1 MSGDAPLLEVEGLR
15 KWFPVREGLVVPK
28 TVGHVRA
35 VDDVSFSIRR
45 GEVLALVGESGSGKS
60 TTGRLVLRLLEPT
73 AGSVRFDG
81 TDLLALGKREMRA
94 IRRRMQIVFQ
104 DPFSSL
110 NPHLRVDD
118 MLEEALVIHDL
129 DGDAAGRRARVA
141 ELLGI
146 VGLRP
151 EYGRR
156 FPHEFSGGQRQRLAI
171 ARALAVRPDFIVADE
186 PVSALDVS
194 IQAQIVNLLQE
205 LQQRLGIALLFIA
218 HDLGVVRHVATRVA
232 VMYLGRIVEMGD
244 AEQVFGAPAHP
255 YTEALISAI
264 PVPDPD
270 AQRRRIILGGEI
282 PSPMSPPSGCV
293 FRTRC
298 RYATDACAQTVP
310 VLEERAP
317 GHAAA
322 CLLPELPRAES

>member
-1 MSGDAPLLEVEGLR
+1 MNAPTAPLLEVYGLR
-15 KWFPVREGLVVPK
+15 KWFPVREGIVVPR

-35 VDDVSFSIRR
+35 VEDVSFSIGR

-81 TDLLALGKREMRA
+81 VDLLGLGAREMRA
-94 IRRRMQIVFQ
+94 FRRRMQIVFQ
-104 DPFSSL
+104 DPYSSL
-110 NPHLRVDD
+110 NPHLRVAD
-118 MLEEALVIHDL
+118 MLEEAMVIHGL
-129 DGDAAGRRARVA
+129 EPDGAARRARVE
-141 ELLGI
+141 ELLAT

-171 ARALAVRPDFIVADE
+171 ARALAVRPEFIVADE

-194 IQAQIVNLLQE
+194 IQAQIVNLLDD
-205 LQQRLGIALLFIA
+205 LQRRFGIALLFIA
-218 HDLGVVRHVATRVA
+218 HDLAVVRHVATRVA
-232 VMYLGRIVEMGD
+232 VMYLGRIVEIGD
-244 AEQVFGAPAHP
+244 AERVFASPSHP
-255 YTEALISAI
+255 YTRALISAI

-270 AQRRRIILGGEI
+270 ARRERILLGGEI
-282 PSPMSPPSGCV
+282 PSPMAPPSGCV

-298 RYATDACAQTVP
+298 PHATEACAREVP
-310 VLEERAP
+310 ALEARAP
-317 GHAAA
+317 GHMSA
-322 CLLPELPRAES
+322 CLRAAELA

>member
-1 MSGDAPLLEVEGLR
+1 MSAPAAPLLEVNGLR
-15 KWFPVREGLVVPK
+15 KWFPVREGIVVPR

-35 VDDVSFSIRR
+35 VEDVSFSIGR

-81 TDLLALGKREMRA
+81 VDLLGLGAREMRA
-94 IRRRMQIVFQ
+94 FRRRMQIVFQ

-110 NPHLRVDD
+110 NPHLRVAD
-118 MLEEALVIHDL
+118 MLEEAMVIHGL
-129 DGDAAGRRARVA
+129 EPDGAARRARVE
-141 ELLGI
+141 ELLAT

-151 EYGRR
+151 EYGQR

-171 ARALAVRPDFIVADE
+171 ARALAVRPEFIVADE

-194 IQAQIVNLLQE
+194 IQAQIVNLLDD
-205 LQQRLGIALLFIA
+205 LQQRFGIALLFIA
-218 HDLGVVRHVATRVA
+218 HDLAVVRHVATRVA
-232 VMYLGRIVEMGD
+232 VMYLGRIVEIGD
-244 AEQVFGAPAHP
+244 AERVFASPSHP
-255 YTEALISAI
+255 YTRALISAI

-270 AQRRRIILGGEI
+270 ARRERILLGGEI
-282 PSPMSPPSGCV
+282 PSPMAPPSGCV

-298 RYATDACAQTVP
+298 PHATDACAREVP
-310 VLEERAP
+310 ALEARGP
-317 GHAAA
+317 GHMSA
-322 CLLPELPRAES
+322 CLRAAELA

>member
-1 MSGDAPLLEVEGLR
+1 MNAPTAPLLEVNGLR
-15 KWFPVREGLVVPK
+15 KWFPVREGIVVPR

-35 VDDVSFSIRR
+35 VEDVSFSIGR

-73 AGSVRFDG
+73 AGRVRFDG
-81 TDLLALGKREMRA
+81 VDLLGLGAREMRA
-94 IRRRMQIVFQ
+94 FRRRMQIVFQ

-110 NPHLRVDD
+110 NPHLRVAD
-118 MLEEALVIHDL
+118 MLEEAMVIHGL
-129 DGDAAGRRARVA
+129 EPDGAARRARVE
-141 ELLGI
+141 ELLAT

-171 ARALAVRPDFIVADE
+171 ARALAVRPEFIVADE

-194 IQAQIVNLLQE
+194 IQAQIVNLLDD
-205 LQQRLGIALLFIA
+205 LQRRFGIALLFIA
-218 HDLGVVRHVATRVA
+218 HDLAVVRHVATRVA
-232 VMYLGRIVEMGD
+232 VMYLGRIVEIGD
-244 AEQVFGAPAHP
+244 AERVFASPSHP
-255 YTEALISAI
+255 YTRALISAI

-270 AQRRRIILGGEI
+270 ARRERILLGGEI
-282 PSPMSPPSGCV
+282 PSPMAPPSGCV

-298 RYATDACAQTVP
+298 PHATEACAREVP
-310 VLEERAP
+310 ALEARAP
-317 GHAAA
+317 GHMSA
-322 CLLPELPRAES
+322 CLRAAELA

>member
-1 MSGDAPLLEVEGLR
+1 MSAETPLLEVEGLR
-15 KWFPVREGLVVPK
+15 KWFPVREGIVVPR
-28 TVGHVRA
+28 TIGHVRA

-73 AGSVRFDG
+73 AGSVRFGG
-81 TDLLALGKREMRA
+81 TDLLALGRREMRE

-118 MLEEALVIHDL
+118 MLEEALIIHDL
-129 DGDAAGRRARVA
+129 EPDAGRRRARVA
-141 ELLGI
+141 ELLGV

-171 ARALAVRPDFIVADE
+171 ARALAVKPDFIVADE

-205 LQQRLGIALLFIA
+205 LQQRFGIALLFIA

-244 AEQVFGAPAHP
+244 TEQVFAAPAHP

-298 RYATDACAQTVP
+298 RYATEACAQTVP

-322 CLLPELPRAES
+322 CLLPVLPGVAS

>member
-1 MSGDAPLLEVEGLR
+1 MSAPAAPLLEVNGLR
-15 KWFPVREGLVVPK
+15 KWFPVREGIVVPR

-35 VDDVSFSIRR
+35 VEDVSFSIGR

-81 TDLLALGKREMRA
+81 VDLLGLGAREMRA
-94 IRRRMQIVFQ
+94 FRRRMQIVFQ

-110 NPHLRVDD
+110 NPHLRVAD
-118 MLEEALVIHDL
+118 MLEEAMVIHGL
-129 DGDAAGRRARVA
+129 EPDGAARRARVE
-141 ELLGI
+141 ELLAT

-171 ARALAVRPDFIVADE
+171 ARALAVRPEFIVADE

-194 IQAQIVNLLQE
+194 IQAQIVNLLDD
-205 LQQRLGIALLFIA
+205 LQRRFGIALLFIA
-218 HDLGVVRHVATRVA
+218 HDLAVVRHVATRVA
-232 VMYLGRIVEMGD
+232 VMYLGRIVEIGD
-244 AEQVFGAPAHP
+244 AESVFARPSHP
-255 YTEALISAI
+255 YTRALISAI

-270 AQRRRIILGGEI
+270 ARRERILLGGEI
-282 PSPMSPPSGCV
+282 PSPMAPPSGCV

-298 RYATDACAQTVP
+298 PHATEACAREVP
-310 VLEERAP
+310 ALEARAP
-317 GHAAA
+317 GHMSA
-322 CLLPELPRAES
+322 CLRAAELA

>member
-1 MSGDAPLLEVEGLR
+1 
-15 KWFPVREGLVVPK
+15 
-28 TVGHVRA
+28 
-35 VDDVSFSIRR
+35 
-45 GEVLALVGESGSGKS
+45 
-60 TTGRLVLRLLEPT
+60 
-73 AGSVRFDG
+73 
-81 TDLLALGKREMRA
+81 
-94 IRRRMQIVFQ
+94 
-104 DPFSSL
+104 
-110 NPHLRVDD
+110 